1 MRHHGMPPKNQP
13 MRVVFPLTFIL
24 FGCASVDDGKVQ
36 PLKHGVTVAPVSVMG
51 DTLALRQ
58 VGDRASLNRERHID
72 VASWRIDRHSEA
84 VAGKVLGDGG
94 RFSVASADTA
104 ELRKSVRLQD
114 DRWTG
119 AIRIEAS
126 SGPLTAFAKQSGVDY
141 VLLIGPASVADP
153 FMGTD
158 GQLFGYG
165 IFQRALAGLKHAV
178 NYLAVKVIVLDG
190 RSGESVARAQCALSA
205 PRQDSEWL
213 QPTKTVQPGEGTRAG
228 IEQLFEGA
236 LRKCLVGLKLG

>member
-1 MRHHGMPPKNQP
+1 MRPKNQP
-13 MRVVFPLTFIL
+13 MRAVLPLILTL
-24 FGCASVDDGKVQ
+24 FGCASMEDGKVHY
-36 PLKHGVTVAPVSVMG
+36 LKAGVTVAPVSVMG

-58 VGDRASLNRERHID
+58 VGDRASLNGERFID
-72 VASWRIDRHSEA
+72 VASWRIDRHTES
-84 VAGKVLGDGG
+84 VAGRVLGDAG

-114 DRWTG
+114 DPWTG
-119 AIRIEAS
+119 AIRIRAS
-126 SGPLTAFAKQSGVDY
+126 SGPLTTFAKQSGADY

-158 GQLFGYG
+158 GQLLGYG
-165 IFQRALAGLKHAV
+165 IYQRALAGLKHAI
-178 NYLAVKVIVLDG
+178 NYLAMNLIVLDG
-190 RSGESVARAQCALSA
+190 KSGESVARAQCALSA

-213 QPTKTVQPGEGTRAG
+213 QPRKTVQPGESTRAG

-236 LRKCLVGLKLG
+236 LRRCIDGLKLG